1 MRISKFG
8 NLYQLTLLPR
18 LFPVNCYLYEEEN
31 ELTLIDAGMPASFKG
46 IVHLIEQINKPLT
59 NIILTHAHGDHVGA
73 LDQLKQL
80 YPNVVVSISKR
91 DSRLLQGD
99 QSLDDE
105 EPNLPIKGGFDKS
118 LKTKPDRLLNE
129 GDRIGSFEV
138 ISTPGHTPGSIS
150 LFNTVNKQLIVGDA
164 MQTKGKVAV
173 VGQLVPTF
181 PFPTF
186 GTWNKK
192 FALES
197 VKKILQLEPSL
208 VAVGHGKVLENPMDL
223 LKQAILEAEK
233 KLVIV

>member
-31 ELTLIDAGMPASFKG
+31 ELILIDAGMPASFKG
-46 IVHLIEQINKPLT
+46 IVHLIERINKPLT
-59 NIILTHAHGDHVGA
+59 NIILTHAHGDHVGSV
-73 LDQLKQL
+73 DQLKQRF
-80 YPNVVVSISKR
+80 PNVIVSISVR
-91 DSRLLQGD
+91 DNRLLLGD
-99 QSLDDE
+99 QSLGDE
-105 EPNLPIKGGFDKS
+105 EPKLPIKGGFDKN
-118 LKTKPDRLLNE
+118 LKTIPDLLLNE

-150 LFNTVNKQLIVGDA
+150 LFNTINKQLIVGDA

-192 FALES
+192 LALES

-208 VAVGHGKVLENPMDL
+208 VAVGHGKVLENPMDI
-223 LKQAILEAEK
+223 LKQAIHEAEK
-233 KLVIV
+233 KLVTV